1 MVGLNAKIHSK
12 IDIVEHSGLFFWEWI
27 LRNARYKVEEHF
39 CGGYAA
45 KIVFSS
51 EHIAKVIFFCGIK
64 KHASAPARLS
74 STKAAKTMNFASSAC
89 ANAEEFG
96 DDLEP
101 ISRGFMCALR

>member
-1 MVGLNAKIHSK
+1 MADLP
-12 IDIVEHSGLFFWEWI
+12 
-27 LRNARYKVEEHF
+27 RNAPQDNPYLCYREGHL
-39 CGGYAA
+39 
-45 KIVFSS
+45 
-51 EHIAKVIFFCGIK
+51 FFCGIK

-101 ISRGFMCALR
+101 ISRGFMCAFR